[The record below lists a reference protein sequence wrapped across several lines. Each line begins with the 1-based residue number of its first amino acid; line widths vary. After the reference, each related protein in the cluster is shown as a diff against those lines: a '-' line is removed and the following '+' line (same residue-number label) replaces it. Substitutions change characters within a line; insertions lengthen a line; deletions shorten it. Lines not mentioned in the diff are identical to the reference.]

1 LAQRLA
7 PHVAK
12 LPEKLLL
19 RSTKAQ
25 LKLTAEAV
33 NMNMNTE
40 KTYENRTKVG
50 KRSENES
57 YCALDFFDGQIPI
70 SEAGCGFL
78 APAGFFGG
86 KASRP
91 CQQCPSGVYLR

>member
-40 KTYENRTKVG
+40 KTYENRTNVE

-57 YCALDFFDGQIPI
+57 YCALEI
-70 SEAGCGFL
+70 SLMDKFRSAKLVVVF
-78 APAGFFGG
+78 
-86 KASRP
+86 
-91 CQQCPSGVYLR
+91 